1 MAQYIN
7 FQPSDY
13 FNTKLYTGTGSAQ
26 SISSVGFQPDWV
38 WVKDR
43 DSANSHNLTDAVRG
57 ATKTI
62 FSDANAGEVTDAQRL
77 TSFDSD
83 GFSVGTSTSFNTNTN
98 DYVSWNWKAG
108 TTSGLSGGTITPSYY
123 SINTTSGV
131 GIYKYTGTGSAGTI
145 PHGLNSTPRFI
156 MIKRTDSSSNWALYY
171 NPAHHINGQQG
182 RYVSFQ
188 TSGFST
194 DSTVWNGTS
203 ATSSVF
209 SVGTSSL
216 TNGTGATY
224 IAYAFADVTGYQK
237 FHGWY
242 ANANTNAPFLYC
254 GFKPAFFLMFN
265 INNSSRFQMADN
277 KRSTF
282 NEIDKK
288 LNPSTTS
295 AESTTGDIAC
305 DFVSTGI
312 KIRGG
317 STSDINYANLNMM
330 YGLAI
335 AEHPLVSS
343 NDIPCTA
350 R

>member
-7 FQPSDY
+7 FQPKDY
-13 FNTKLYTGTGSAQ
+13 FNTKLYTGANKSVTG
-26 SISSVGFQPDWV
+26 VGFQPDFTWI
-38 WVKDR
+38 KQR
-43 DSANSHNLTDAVRG
+43 NAASSALFDAVRG
-57 ATKTI
+57 TTKYLESNGTQ
-62 FSDANAGEVTDAQRL
+62 AETTDATTL
-77 TSFDSD
+77 TAFGSD
-83 GFSVGTSTSFNTNTN
+83 GFTLGADSSGYVGGSSQAT
-98 DYVSWNWKAG
+98 VSWNWKAG

-242 ANANTNAPFLYC
+242 ANANTNGPFLYC

-277 KRSTF
+277 KRSPF